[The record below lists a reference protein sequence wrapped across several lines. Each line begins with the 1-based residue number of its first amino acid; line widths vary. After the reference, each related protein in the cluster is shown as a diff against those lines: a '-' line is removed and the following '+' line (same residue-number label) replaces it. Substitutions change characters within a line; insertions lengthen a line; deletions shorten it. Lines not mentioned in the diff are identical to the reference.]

1 LSNENQL
8 IIEKNKEIEVNNT
21 VASTSKSKLNELVPG
36 KSKRAKKE
44 EKLIFILTT
53 NKRGHPNS
61 NEKIKEGV
69 LVESNRWDE
78 GLRNFIQNMEQ
89 ETRWDITKI
98 YNSCSTLLLYLY
110 NDIYASRFNSYIS
123 KKWT

>member
-21 VASTSKSKLNELVPG
+21 VASTSKSKLNELVTG

-44 EKLIFILTT
+44 DKLIVILTT
-53 NKRGHPNS
+53 NKKGHPYF
-61 NEKIKEGV
+61 NEKIKEGI

-78 GLRNFIQNMEQ
+78 GLRNFIQKMEQ

-98 YNSCSTLLLYLY
+98 DNSFITLLL
-110 NDIYASRFNSYIS
+110 
-123 KKWT
+123 